1 MSLGEP
7 FVKPTTK
14 LYRNLLAMEAEELL
28 RSHPLDGVV
37 LMGGCDKTT
46 PRLLM
51 GAISMDIPA
60 IYFPAGPMLRGNLRG
75 KVLGSGSDVWRYW
88 AEKRAGQLDVQTW
101 SDLEDGNAR
110 SPGTCM
116 TMGTAATVMSLAESL
131 GFVLPG
137 RSSIPAPD
145 SNHTRLAS
153 HSGRRIVEMVGDEL
167 KPSDL
172 LTAAAFDNAIAV
184 DMALSGSTWIFWKPA
199 PASRWRSQRLT
210 EPSRAAC

>member
-7 FVKPTTK
+7 FVKPTTM

-101 SDLEDGNAR
+101 SDR
-110 SPGTCM
+110 R
-116 TMGTAATVMSLAESL
+116 TAT
-131 GFVLPG
+131 
-137 RSSIPAPD
+137 PAP
-145 SNHTRLAS
+145 R
-153 HSGRRIVEMVGDEL
+153 
-167 KPSDL
+167 
-172 LTAAAFDNAIAV
+172 
-184 DMALSGSTWIFWKPA
+184 A
-199 PASRWRSQRLT
+199 PA
-210 EPSRAAC
+210 